1 MADFGVYIH
10 FPYCVQRCP
19 YCDFAIA
26 VRRTIRH
33 DRYQHAVEHELA
45 QKSPWFVG
53 RRAVSVYF
61 GGGTPSLWR
70 PDCLAATL
78 RSALSQ
84 FPPPDGVTPEVTVEC
99 DPAELSPLRA
109 GTAAQQRLQ
118 ALRSVGVNRL
128 SLGAQ
133 SFSARHLRALGRR
146 HQPEDIYASV
156 LAARQAGFRNLSV
169 DLMIGLLDQSLAEL
183 DADLDALL
191 SIRPEHVSLYLLTV
205 EPRTPLSA
213 AIRRGASPQIDVDAQ
228 ASAYD
233 HVRARLAAAGFAHY
247 EISNFA
253 RRDDARDL
261 RSRHNRL
268 YWTGGEYLGLGVGA
282 HSFRRLP
289 SLPGEHPAGRGQR
302 FANLRGID
310 PYLAVWA
317 PGASTSPAN
326 PSLAGTAASGGHQP
340 PARRASL
347 PVLDGDASVWGPD
360 GDPPAFPGLSLFE
373 DRDGDALA
381 REAMWLSLRRV
392 EGIQP
397 AEFRAEYGIDPCLAF
412 ADIVAEQRKNGLLAG
427 DLPLRLTPAGLLLAD
442 EVGAAFL

>member
-1 MADFGVYIH
+1 VADFGVYIH

-33 DRYQHAVEHELA
+33 DRYRDAVERELA
-45 QKSPWFVG
+45 HKVPWFAA

-70 PDCLAATL
+70 PDCIAAVL
-78 RSALSQ
+78 RSALAQ
-84 FPPPDGVTPEVTVEC
+84 FPPPPGVEPEITVEC

-109 GTAAQQRLQ
+109 GPSAVERLT
-118 ALRSVGVNRL
+118 ALRHAGVNRL

-133 SFSARHLRALGRR
+133 SFSPRQLQALGRR
-146 HQPEDIYASV
+146 HGPEDIYAAV
-156 LAARQAGFRNLSV
+156 VAARQAGFRNLSV
-169 DLMIGLLDQSLAEL
+169 DLMIGLLDQSVQEL
-183 DADLDALL
+183 DADLRALL
-191 SIRPEHVSLYLLTV
+191 STRPEHVSLYLLTV

-213 AIRRGASPQIDVDAQ
+213 AIRRGAAPEIDPDAQ
-228 ASAYD
+228 AAAYRQVCD
-233 HVRARLAAAGFAHY
+233 RLAEAGFAHY

-253 RRDDARDL
+253 RRDGDHDL
-261 RSRHNRL
+261 RARHNRL

-289 SLPGEHPAGRGQR
+289 PAPGDHPAGSGQR

-317 PGASTSPAN
+317 PPAAAGAESAAPAK
-326 PSLAGTAASGGHQP
+326 QP
-340 PARRASL
+340 RPPASL
-347 PVLDGDASVWGPD
+347 PLLRE
-360 GDPPAFPGLSLFE
+360 PPADPVPPMPAEAALPFPGLALFE
-373 DRDGDALA
+373 DRDGDDLA

-392 EGIQP
+392 EGVLP
-397 AEFRAEYGIDPCLAF
+397 AEFRAEYGLDPCAAF
-412 ADIVAEQRKNGLLAG
+412 AEPIAEQRLRGLLAP
-427 DLPLRLTPAGLLLAD
+427 DLPLRLTPDGLLLAD